1 MFSELLSSKPK
12 TNLLNL
18 FLSFPQRAFSLTELR
33 LASGCT
39 TAVLKLTLKDLVKMG
54 FANSLEKNRIKYYQ
68 MNRQFNLY
76 PELVGLLRKTK
87 RIPEDLLAKQAS
99 RLGECKFVALTG
111 VFVGKVRVETDI
123 LIVGRVSPAKL
134 DKFLTLAEKFAE
146 QEVAFTVFTP
156 QEFEYRKVM
165 NDRFVKNVLEHSP
178 VVVVDKLRKKH

>member
-18 FLSFPQRAFSLTELR
+18 FLSFPLRAFSVTELR
-33 LASGCT
+33 ASSGCSS
-39 TAVLKLTLKDLVKMG
+39 AVLKLTLKDLAKTG
-54 FANSLEKNRIKYYQ
+54 FVNVIEKNRVKYYQ

-87 RIPEDLLAKQAS
+87 RIPEDLLVHEAM
-99 RLGECKFVALTG
+99 RLGEPKFVALTG
-111 VFVGKVRVETDI
+111 IFVGKVRVETDI
-123 LIVGRVSPAKL
+123 LIVGKVSPTKL
-134 DKFLTLAEKFAE
+134 DRFLQLAEKFAE

-165 NDRFVKNVLEHSP
+165 NDRFVKNILEHSP
-178 VVVVDKLRKKH
+178 VVAVDKIKKKR